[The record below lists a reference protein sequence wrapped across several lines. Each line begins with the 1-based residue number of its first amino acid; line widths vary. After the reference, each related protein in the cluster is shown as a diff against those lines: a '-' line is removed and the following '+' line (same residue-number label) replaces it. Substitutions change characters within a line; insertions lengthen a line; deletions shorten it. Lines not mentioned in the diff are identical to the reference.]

1 MLDEPSGRCLELRYR
16 KDLDGNKDPDKEDT
30 HGEMPVPPTPFDDG
44 KADGVLDMAYHLL
57 PGYFGPNIR
66 PDVGGWPI

>member
-1 MLDEPSGRCLELRYR
+1 
-16 KDLDGNKDPDKEDT
+16 
-30 HGEMPVPPTPFDDG
+30 MPVPPTPFDDG

-57 PGYFGPNIR
+57 RPGYFGPNIR